1 MNLKGIK
8 LLREKKI
15 HKGELWLYSADFN
28 AKERVKEE
36 VEDIKYI
43 SSGGG
48 IVVILAHQGRYKDGS
63 AESLRWSASELT
75 KLLGK
80 QVHFFED
87 NIGKSVSRK
96 IEKLCDGEIAVLE
109 NTRINKGEEEDGL
122 GLARKFADL
131 VKINDGERKSYVAI
145 GGFGKAHR
153 KNASNYG
160 ILNYL
165 PGFLAQSQV
174 KEMKTLEAWSG
185 RSRDYSIAVLGGIK
199 KEKITEGLV
208 GFSES
213 YDFIIPGG
221 IVLNTIYYVQGR
233 KVGDS
238 VIEDEGKISN
248 KEVKSV
254 LRKHKDKIA
263 IPEEVIIAKKSSS
276 GYSSGRR
283 IFIEE
288 GVPKGWMIVDF
299 ILSESARES
308 LEQLV
313 RKKGR
318 IVMAGTPGLYK
329 AGFKSATDE
338 ILKYMN
344 KSGVKGLLLGGDTAQ
359 EVKYKGNVSLGGGA
373 SLYLIS
379 HGTTPVLEKLR
390 SQKL

>member
-28 AKERVKEE
+28 TKDRVKEE

-43 SSGGG
+43 SRNGG

-63 AESLRWSASELT
+63 AESLRWSSQELT

-80 QVHFFED
+80 KVHFFEES
-87 NIGKSVSRK
+87 IGKSVSRR
-96 IEKLCDGEIAVLE
+96 IEKLGEGEIAVLE
-109 NTRINKGEEEDGL
+109 NTRINKGEEEDGS
-122 GLARKFADL
+122 GLARKFVDL
-131 VKINDGERKSYVAI
+131 VKEKERESYVAI

-165 PGFLAQSQV
+165 PGFLAESQV
-174 KEMKTLEAWSG
+174 REMGSLGAWSG
-185 RSRDYSIAVLGGIK
+185 KSSAYSIAVLGGVK

-238 VIEDEGKISN
+238 VIEDEGKISD

-344 KSGVKGLLLGGDTAQ
+344 KSGVKGLVLGGDTAQ